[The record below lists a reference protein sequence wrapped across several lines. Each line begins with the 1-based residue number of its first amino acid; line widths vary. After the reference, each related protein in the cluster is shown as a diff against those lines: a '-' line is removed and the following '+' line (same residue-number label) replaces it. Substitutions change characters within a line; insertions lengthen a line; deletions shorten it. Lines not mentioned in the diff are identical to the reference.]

1 MPRRTVLE
9 PPDWVSAYIVS
20 TSSSIGGTT
29 NRDLPLPTLP
39 TSVSEAISLNTNDQ
53 AIVARSAPI
62 VSYINTNA
70 RTLSFT
76 IGLSDEYMP
85 NRTDGSQ
92 YTLHEYVNALKSLEY
107 PNYKDAEVVVPQ
119 VIVKVANISLAGI
132 CTGVNITWNGPVS
145 NAIYKGANKGTFTR
159 ADVSLQF
166 KEVMNSV
173 KGSISIKNGDG
184 DL

>member
-1 MPRRTVLE
+1 MPTRTKIA

-20 TSSSIGGTT
+20 VSSNIGSSSTQ
-29 NRDLPLPTLP
+29 DLPLPTLP
-39 TSVSEAISLNTNDQ
+39 SSVSESLSLNTNDQ

-85 NRTDGSQ
+85 TRADGSQ
-92 YTLHEYVNALKSLEY
+92 YTLHEYINALKSLEY
-107 PNYKDAEVVVPQ
+107 PNYHEAEAVVPQ
-119 VIVKVANISLAGI
+119 VIVKVANVSLAGI
-132 CTGVNITWNGPVS
+132 CTSVNVNWNGPVS
-145 NAIYKGANKGTFTR
+145 NALYKGASKGTFTR

-166 KEVMNSV
+166 KEVMNTV
-173 KGSISIKNGDG
+173 RGSISIKNGDG
-184 DL
+184 DR